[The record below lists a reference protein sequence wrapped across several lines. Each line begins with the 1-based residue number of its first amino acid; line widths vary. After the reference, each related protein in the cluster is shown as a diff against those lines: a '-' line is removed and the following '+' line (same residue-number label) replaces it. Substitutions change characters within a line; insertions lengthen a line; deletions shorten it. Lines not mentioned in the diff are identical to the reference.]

1 MTRPDVVERHSVDQ
15 TSFPEQPY
23 LLWLYPQAA
32 CLYHATCGFFRA
44 LLEGGSDGKDDA
56 VEYPKASRGKFFAHK
71 FVRLLMKSCAAQDI
85 GQNAVLLCVF
95 IAHTEDAMHY
105 SGACRFWNEQLL
117 SVMGFRSAKQLDTA
131 RDKAVASGWLVYD
144 RAGNRSVGR
153 YWVTIPEQFSEL
165 SDSPMGENA
174 GAATANHSAIHSTN
188 HSAIHSEFDPNS
200 ARMGNDLRN
209 ESGTNQ
215 GAYSIPVPNPSPSP
229 VPVGADAER
238 PTGKIGGGHEQVI
251 IPECL
256 NDPECRH
263 VAQTWF
269 RYLEE
274 KDLGDRNPENSATQL
289 QEWWQ
294 QMGRKGREKFLRD
307 VRGSI
312 QHGWKTIRDVD
323 DTRTST
329 GGQVRSAQ
337 PDIDPDF
344 LRAVAV
350 CKEFPSGSDYDREK
364 RESALGPLIRVVRKM
379 TSARLAECDKFTQ
392 KQLAAEWT
400 INREALR

>member
-1 MTRPDVVERHSVDQ
+1 MLATIGGLSPAQGV
-15 TSFPEQPY
+15 PY
-23 LLWLYPQAA
+23 HVLR
-32 CLYHATCGFFRA
+32 GFFRF

-71 FVRLLMKSCAAQDI
+71 FVRLLMKSCAAQDM

-215 GAYSIPVPNPSPSP
+215 GAYSIPVPVPSPSP
-229 VPVGADAER
+229 VPPGADADR

-269 RYLEE
+269 RYVQEIG
-274 KDLGDRNPENSATQL
+274 LGDRNPENSATQL

-312 QHGWKTIRDVD
+312 ANGWRTIRDVD

-364 RESALGPLIRVVRKM
+364 REAALGPLIRVVRKM

-400 INREALR
+400 INREGLK